1 MGIKRQAFLAKKSP
15 GRQKNLDNPMK
26 TIVEKRIFLEIG
38 FMKSKLLN
46 LWWWWWDKKGGVC
59 P

>member
-1 MGIKRQAFLAKKSP
+1 
-15 GRQKNLDNPMK
+15 MK
-26 TIVEKRIFLEIG
+26 TIVEKRTFSEIG

-46 LWWWWWDKKGGVC
+46 LWWWWNKKGGVC